1 MKLLMFL
8 AKQFTF
14 RPFEKMLPEAGDS
27 SSEVQVSEAAVVFVH
42 SELQDEADQR
52 FLLHTIPIIASH
64 SLHIL
69 QLTSGYM

>member
-52 FLLHTIPIIASH
+52 FLLHTIPIIASY
-64 SLHIL
+64 SLHNPPF
-69 QLTSGYM
+69 